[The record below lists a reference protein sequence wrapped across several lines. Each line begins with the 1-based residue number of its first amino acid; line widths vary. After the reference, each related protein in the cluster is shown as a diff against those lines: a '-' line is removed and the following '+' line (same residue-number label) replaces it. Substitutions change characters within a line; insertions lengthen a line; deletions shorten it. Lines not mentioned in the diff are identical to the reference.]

1 MVTTIHSIGE
11 GRRLVAGREEI
22 AAVLD
27 QVRKNAEKQE
37 GGSTKRTVIAELTIL
52 GFNIPA
58 DGPDARS
65 RRRVMRV
72 ITGGA
77 GQPEPPEAA

>member
-1 MVTTIHSIGE
+1 MVATIHSIGE
-11 GRRLVAGREEI
+11 SREEI

-37 GGSTKRTVIAELTIL
+37 GGSLKRTVIAELMISA
-52 GFNIPA
+52 FNIPA
-58 DGPDARS
+58 AGPDARS

-77 GQPEPPEAA
+77 GQPMIDDGEPPEAA